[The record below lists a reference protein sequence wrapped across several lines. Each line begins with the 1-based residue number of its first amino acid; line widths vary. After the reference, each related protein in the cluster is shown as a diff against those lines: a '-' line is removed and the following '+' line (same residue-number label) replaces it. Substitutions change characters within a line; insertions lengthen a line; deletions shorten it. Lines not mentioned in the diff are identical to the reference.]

1 MHLYIN
7 TPFKRLFHFLEFDF
21 RSFLG
26 QKSLHLN
33 LKFISYEFYK
43 LYSFSG
49 KKKKGKQILKRKHE
63 LVSEVLVFYF
73 LKYTRFDLVSI
84 ILEFEAR

>member
-1 MHLYIN
+1 MN
-7 TPFKRLFHFLEFDF
+7 
-21 RSFLG
+21 
-26 QKSLHLN
+26 
-33 LKFISYEFYK
+33 FISCI
-43 LYSFSG
+43 LFSG